1 MKNFYFAVTVKEN
14 NKYYAYVIKANTSS
28 NLKSTFNN
36 PKFDNIVIFPT
47 KKKPKKQQLIG
58 TLVLKLMVHII
69 LTSHYFKEV

>member
-36 PKFDNIVIFPT
+36 PKFDNIAIFQT
-47 KKKPKKQQLIG
+47 KKKAEETATYWNVCFKANG
-58 TLVLKLMVHII
+58 TY
-69 LTSHYFKEV
+69 YFDEPLF